1 MKRALVVVDV
11 QNEYD
16 SGLLRI
22 EYPSIDDSL
31 EKIYTAMT
39 FATSAHI
46 PIVLIQHLENENAP
60 VFARGS
66 HEAAIHSRII
76 ELPYQV
82 LIEKK
87 LPSAFTNTR
96 LHNWLQEHAI
106 DTLSICGYMTQNC
119 NFSTAVEAV
128 HRGYQVEYLQD
139 ATGAVSYQNQAGIV
153 SAETMFTTFN
163 TVLQARFAAV
173 LNTAA
178 WIEHVQ
184 QSTTPTRSSI
194 LQSIHKK

>member
-1 MKRALVVVDV
+1 
-11 QNEYD
+11 
-16 SGLLRI
+16 
-22 EYPSIDDSL
+22 
-31 EKIYTAMT
+31 
-39 FATSAHI
+39 
-46 PIVLIQHLENENAP
+46 
-60 VFARGS
+60 
-66 HEAAIHSRII
+66 
-76 ELPYQV
+76 
-82 LIEKK
+82 
-87 LPSAFTNTR
+87 
-96 LHNWLQEHAI
+96 
-106 DTLSICGYMTQNC
+106 MTQNC